1 MKVVYIIG
9 VFDLFHTGHVELLR
23 RAKELGDKLVVAI
36 NSDDIVEQYK
46 RRPFIDE
53 ENRLKVI
60 QACKYVDEAFV
71 IRTFDNKD
79 VVLKY
84 GVSIIVHRNDWVG
97 DSYLEQIKL
106 TPQFIS
112 KHQIELIYL
121 PYTKGIST
129 SEIIQKIKNS

>member
-71 IRTFDNKD
+71 IRTFDNKE

-84 GVSIIVHRNDWVG
+84 GVSIIVHGNDWVG

>member
-53 ENRLKVI
+53 ENK
-60 QACKYVDEAFV
+60 
-71 IRTFDNKD
+71 
-79 VVLKY
+79 
-84 GVSIIVHRNDWVG
+84 
-97 DSYLEQIKL
+97 
-106 TPQFIS
+106 
-112 KHQIELIYL
+112 
-121 PYTKGIST
+121 
-129 SEIIQKIKNS
+129 

>member
-84 GVSIIVHRNDWVG
+84 DK
-97 DSYLEQIKL
+97 SYDK
-106 TPQFIS
+106 
-112 KHQIELIYL
+112 K
-121 PYTKGIST
+121 
-129 SEIIQKIKNS
+129 

>member
-84 GVSIIVHRNDWVG
+84 VVSIIVHGNDWVG